1 MPIPSTLFDR
11 LSIEL
16 PPVIARA
23 EVPRLLGGLISAGS
37 LANADSAGEG
47 PAGRFYLGK
56 KAAYGR
62 DELLDWLRERL
73 TAAKKAKPGR
83 REAA

>member
-1 MPIPSTLFDR
+1 MSIPESVFTR
-11 LSIEL
+11 LSVEL
-16 PPVIARA
+16 PAVIARA
-23 EVPRLLGGLISAGS
+23 EVPRLLGGLVSAGT
-37 LANADSAGEG
+37 LANEDSAGTG